1 MIDDPIFTLELNGR
15 EAIVAMN
22 MHLHLFDMLD
32 DISQD
37 IEELLDSEDVHLT
50 PEEADALLKLR
61 GKIWEVME

>member
-1 MIDDPIFTLELNGR
+1 MIDDPIFTLELNER

>member
-1 MIDDPIFTLELNGR
+1 MIDDPIFTLELNER

-37 IEELLDSEDVHLT
+37 VEELLDSEDVHLT